1 MSSSILILALTAGM
15 VGAINPCGFSLLPAY
30 VGSFVAGDEVDSPL
44 ERRLR
49 RAVWSAVSVTI
60 GFVLV
65 FVVLGVLL
73 RSLADQIRGQLP
85 WVTMVIG
92 GVLVLAGITVMTGR
106 RLPMPSFTLRAASG
120 SGAMA
125 MVSYGIVYALASLSC
140 TIGPFLAITTVALDR
155 SLAGGLLAFVAYGL
169 GMGTIILA
177 IAASAA
183 LARPKPGHRLRRFSQ
198 HASRVGGALMVLSG
212 FYAIWYARW
221 ELAVYS
227 GDLSTDAVID
237 TGERW
242 RINVITFI
250 ERVGAVRLGM
260 IVLVAVTTITA
271 VGQITSDRR
280 VTQKTDD
287 NQ

>member
-120 SGAMA
+120 SG
-125 MVSYGIVYALASLSC
+125 
-140 TIGPFLAITTVALDR
+140 
-155 SLAGGLLAFVAYGL
+155 
-169 GMGTIILA
+169 
-177 IAASAA
+177 
-183 LARPKPGHRLRRFSQ
+183 
-198 HASRVGGALMVLSG
+198 
-212 FYAIWYARW
+212 
-221 ELAVYS
+221 
-227 GDLSTDAVID
+227 
-237 TGERW
+237 
-242 RINVITFI
+242 
-250 ERVGAVRLGM
+250 
-260 IVLVAVTTITA
+260 
-271 VGQITSDRR
+271 
-280 VTQKTDD
+280 
-287 NQ
+287 